1 MATTPVDY
9 ALLRAEPWWGREFA
23 PPNLEALYVGVRLF
37 LGRGPEAV
45 GGKGDNKHL
54 RGYHRSR
61 EWILNSRYSLY
72 GKADYSVQHPR
83 DLAGDGRWY
92 CAMDAT
98 PFKVETLIG
107 MCQRLDKAV
116 RAGELPQVREWYGN
130 IDGNQIVDGWD
141 AVTARAASSDSSHLW
156 HLHISFFR
164 SLANHDHTHL
174 LAVLTGDDMPTVG
187 EVWGTKIAADY
198 LAAEDGTRPL
208 VSPAHMLWRGSR
220 DAALTLRVV
229 EVIAR
234 KVDIDETE
242 LAALAAAVDEQVDEE
257 AFADAVLA
265 RLAGRSAKDAA
276 DALRAVMSP
285 EQIAALAAE
294 LATG

>member
-45 GGKGDNKHL
+45 GGKGDNQHL

-61 EWILNSRYSLY
+61 EWVLNSRYSLY

-116 RAGELPQVREWYGN
+116 RAGELPQIREWYGN

-141 AVTARAASSDSSHLW
+141 AVTAKAATSDSSHLW

-174 LAVLTGDDMPTVG
+174 LAVLTGDDMTTAA
-187 EVWGTKIAADY
+187 ELWGHKFADY
-198 LAAEDGTRPL
+198 LPGADGTRPP
-208 VSPAHMLWRGSR
+208 VSAAHMLWSARR
-220 DAALTLRVV
+220 DAALALRLA
-229 EVIAR
+229 EQIAA
-234 KVDIDETE
+234 KVDRDPGE
-242 LAALAAAVDEQVDEE
+242 LAAITAAAAE
-257 AFADAVLA
+257 AFDEAAVADQVLTG
-265 RLAGRSAKDAA
+265 LAQRSAHEVA
-276 DALRAVMSP
+276 DTLRAVLTP
-285 EQIAALAAE
+285 VQIAALAAD